1 MCVILNK
8 RDLEGI
14 QDMIVN
20 EICQA
25 VEPDTIAY
33 DEDLALIAV
42 VGRGMVKAKGTASRV
57 FKAIAMAD
65 VNIRMIDQGSSEQNI
80 IIGVSESGFETAM
93 RAIYQEF
100 ADDNAIH

>member
-1 MCVILNK
+1 M
-8 RDLEGI
+8 EGV
-14 QDMIVN
+14 QDMILN
-20 EICQA
+20 EICQT

-80 IIGVSESGFETAM
+80 IIGVSESCFETAM
-93 RAIYQEF
+93 RAIYKEF
-100 ADDNAIH
+100 ADDNSIR